1 MLSEYNCDILL
12 YWVPSGNFWH
22 SYWKLIYPLK
32 MMIFHSYVNVYQR
45 VYRVILPILLISWG
59 LSPRYALR
67 HVDWLGIVIS
77 SQLRETTY
85 LAQWNH
91 QGSFTYLR
99 AVGVKHQVFD
109 ITKVVW
115 RFGRHSRTC
124 GGRGL
129 DVFPFSNRPM
139 WLPNWVAEYNYTHI
153 DCILYILH
161 NINLYIYINKYI
173 YILLLYA

>member
-139 WLPNWVAEYNYTHI
+139 CKNRELTLNDRPFRTSQAIISENPSISTISTNKI
-153 DCILYILH
+153 DTLW
-161 NINLYIYINKYI
+161 
-173 YILLLYA
+173 

>member
-59 LSPRYALR
+59 LSHQYALR

-77 SQLRETTY
+77 SQLRAGFY
-85 LAQWNH
+85 SMQKH
-91 QGSFTYLR
+91 GSNLGKLPQTMEKCGFEWENQR
-99 AVGVKHQVFD
+99 ISSVWIGHESHGWSFHCGINEAKKVKP
-109 ITKVVW
+109 
-115 RFGRHSRTC
+115 S
-124 GGRGL
+124 
-129 DVFPFSNRPM
+129 FSTIKH
-139 WLPNWVAEYNYTHI
+139 Y
-153 DCILYILH
+153 
-161 NINLYIYINKYI
+161 
-173 YILLLYA
+173 

>member
-77 SQLRETTY
+77 SQLRAGFY
-85 LAQWNH
+85 SMPKH
-91 QGSFTYLR
+91 GSNLGKLPQTMAKCGFEWENQR
-99 AVGVKHQVFD
+99 ISVWIGHESHGWSFHCGINEAKKVKP
-109 ITKVVW
+109 
-115 RFGRHSRTC
+115 S
-124 GGRGL
+124 
-129 DVFPFSNRPM
+129 FSTIKH
-139 WLPNWVAEYNYTHI
+139 Y
-153 DCILYILH
+153 
-161 NINLYIYINKYI
+161 
-173 YILLLYA
+173 